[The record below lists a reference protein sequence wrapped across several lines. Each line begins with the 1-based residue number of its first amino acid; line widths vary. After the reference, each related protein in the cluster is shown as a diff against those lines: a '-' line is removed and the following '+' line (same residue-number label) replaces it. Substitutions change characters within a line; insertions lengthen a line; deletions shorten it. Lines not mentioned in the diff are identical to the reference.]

1 MSHQPIES
9 VGRKLQKTQDI
20 FDFGKGNESDSQRS
34 SIKSSIIE
42 FPGSREES
50 ILSTNTDELLSS
62 GTKKKESATMNL
74 LPEPTPTRFIGRM
87 HQVKEESSKKNVL
100 PPDTQGDPKA
110 SSGFAT
116 AFRAVGKVKL
126 GDTTR
131 KVDKE
136 ENLSLKSKD
145 KPTRSSTKT
154 NIGVAAFIK
163 GRRKSKTKEEPI
175 SKEDMIP
182 KPSKDLKPRLF
193 FQKQDDLTDVEILE
207 NIGKDEIN
215 NEVIIGLDKIAK
227 AASLVKKAQ
236 KDRGEGLVGKKDN
249 QKTKIPASI
258 LYVGALK
265 GRLAAK
271 YEDKESENKEQGMG
285 ESKYGP
291 TTNTRFL
298 GKMSMKKDK
307 HGLYVGSKD
316 SNLVEDDKEEADNP
330 VFLALESVMKLMPQV
345 SMESGESLLGSR
357 TSPACSK
364 VNKVE
369 VVEEVKI
376 LEDKVVGELQGGMAS
391 VRPVAIAQWN
401 VDKNVRRDRELKP
414 IFIPF

>member
-1 MSHQPIES
+1 M
-9 VGRKLQKTQDI
+9 
-20 FDFGKGNESDSQRS
+20 
-34 SIKSSIIE
+34 
-42 FPGSREES
+42 
-50 ILSTNTDELLSS
+50 
-62 GTKKKESATMNL
+62 
-74 LPEPTPTRFIGRM
+74 
-87 HQVKEESSKKNVL
+87 
-100 PPDTQGDPKA
+100 
-110 SSGFAT
+110 
-116 AFRAVGKVKL
+116 
-126 GDTTR
+126 
-131 KVDKE
+131 
-136 ENLSLKSKD
+136 
-145 KPTRSSTKT
+145 
-154 NIGVAAFIK
+154 
-163 GRRKSKTKEEPI
+163 
-175 SKEDMIP
+175 
-182 KPSKDLKPRLF
+182 
-193 FQKQDDLTDVEILE
+193 
-207 NIGKDEIN
+207 
-215 NEVIIGLDKIAK
+215 DKIAK
-227 AASLVKKAQ
+227 AASLVKKVQ

-376 LEDKVVGELQGGMAS
+376 LEDKVVGELHGGMAS